1 MFQRRHYQKIAETLA
16 KNENVQKE
24 TLVSIRAMFKRDNQN
39 YNDSRFWEAFNAEY
53 NRMHGHYFGEDEE

>member
-39 YNDSRFWEAFNAEY
+39 YNDSRFWEAFNVEY
-53 NRMHGHYFGEDEE
+53 KRLHGHFYGQEEE

>member
-53 NRMHGHYFGEDEE
+53 NRIHGKYYGEEE